1 MPPAA
6 DPTSTL
12 ANGLGSNFLPW
23 ALAICL
29 VAIAYLFKTLNEERK
44 ATALA
49 VAAAAEKANAAAEK
63 ASAERLADV
72 KQDAAEQR
80 VILSQIVPLA
90 TKLTMGLEILERVTS
105 SLTRE

>member
-1 MPPAA
+1 MPPV
-6 DPTSTL
+6 DPTATI

-29 VAIAYLFKTLNEERK
+29 LAVAYLFKTLNEERK
-44 ATALA
+44 TAAAAT
-49 VAAAAEKANAAAEK
+49 AAAAEKANAAAEK

-80 VILSQIVPLA
+80 AILSQIVPLS
-90 TKLTMGLEILERVTS
+90 TKLTEGLEILERITS